1 MAEDF
6 EKDEPRK
13 FGEDGFESFVEKV
26 ANLEKELRPISCWA
40 LYPPDNLVQLHLES
54 KQLNVCSCGG
64 KRGAPAHAEANRGNC
79 PAAEGLRS
87 QPLHRNSG
95 IIRVRFPGLGLGYCG
110 L

>member
-1 MAEDF
+1 MSPENSAKTD
-6 EKDEPRK
+6 
-13 FGEDGFESFVEKV
+13 
-26 ANLEKELRPISCWA
+26 LRASWKRLRTWKRSYDRSAAGHCT
-40 LYPPDNLVQLHLES
+40 PDNLVQLHLES